1 MTTKIMVGRKAT
13 GKDAIIVPD
22 SCQMVGKTHAY
33 VVLDDEKGTV
43 SIENIDA
50 KNGTYVNGRAIV
62 KSPINK
68 GDEVWLGTIGSLGY
82 KLDVDALIDE
92 NRTDYSEEFNEV
104 IKVYEEYY
112 AECRRLEKNARN
124 KTFMPR
130 AIISFLFALISVVL
144 VLVYKDDMS
153 LRITVMTVGSAVI
166 SAVTLIPFGKN
177 DDLKMKMTELQLE
190 YQDRYCC
197 PKCGAKF
204 NLNTHWKI
212 VQRNHCPN
220 PKCNAKYNKQ

>member
-22 SCQMVGKTHAY
+22 SCGMVGKTHAY
-33 VVLDDEKGTV
+33 VILDDEDGTV

-62 KSPINK
+62 KSPLER
-68 GDEVWLGTIGSLGY
+68 GDDVWLGTIGPLGY
-82 KLDVDALIDE
+82 NLNVDALIDG
-92 NRTDYSEEFNEV
+92 NRTDYSEEFSEV
-104 IKVYEEYY
+104 IKAYEEYY
-112 AECRRLEKNARN
+112 AECKRIEKIARN
-124 KTFMPR
+124 KTVMPR
-130 AIISFLFALISVVL
+130 AIVSLLFAIISL
-144 VLVYKDDMS
+144 VIFFIYQDIS
-153 LRITVMTVGSAVI
+153 LRITVTTIGSALI
-166 SAVTLIPFGKN
+166 AAINIIPFGKN
-177 DDLKMKMTELQLE
+177 DDVRIKMAELQLE

-197 PKCGAKF
+197 PKCGTKF

-220 PKCNAKYNKQ
+220 PKCNAKFSKQ